1 MPLVKKLLLKNPN
14 GLESIASHLCLTYG
28 QNDSISPEMAKTRRK

>member
-1 MPLVKKLLLKNPN
+1 MEKLLLKNLN
-14 GLESIASHLCLTYG
+14 GLESIAIHLFSTYG

>member
-1 MPLVKKLLLKNPN
+1 MEKLLLKNLN

-28 QNDSISPEMAKTRRK
+28 QTGSIIPEMAKTRGK